1 MRSVKEKVSNAA
13 SAAQEHVDIYKA
25 HVQEKAEKATARTTE
40 EKVIAHEKMKAKEA
54 EAKMKLH
61 EAKAEHAAEKL
72 YGKHNLHHH
81 DPVLAGTTGHVPVG
95 TAVAPG
101 HTGHHLPGQG
111 HQHHQHQQ
119 PVGTV
124 VPGAGVAAPTYPLG
138 GNPPGH
144 NNYI

>member
-1 MRSVKEKVSNAA
+1 M
-13 SAAQEHVDIYKA
+13 
-25 HVQEKAEKATARTTE
+25 
-40 EKVIAHEKMKAKEA
+40 IAHEKMKAKEA

-72 YGKHNLHHH
+72 YGKHKLHHH

-101 HTGHHLPGQG
+101 QTGHGHHLP
-111 HQHHQHQQ
+111 
-119 PVGTV
+119 VGAV
-124 VPGAGVAAPTYPLG
+124 APGTGVAAPTYPLG

>member
-1 MRSVKEKVSNAA
+1 M
-13 SAAQEHVDIYKA
+13 
-25 HVQEKAEKATARTTE
+25 
-40 EKVIAHEKMKAKEA
+40 IAHEKMKAKEA

-72 YGKHNLHHH
+72 YGKHHLHHH
-81 DPVLAGTTGHVPVG
+81 DPVLPGTTTGHVPVG
-95 TAVAPG
+95 TAVPSAQ
-101 HTGHHLPGQG
+101 TGHHLHLPGQG
-111 HQHHQHQQ
+111 HLHHQ

-124 VPGAGVAAPTYPLG
+124 APGAGVTAPTYPLG

>member
-1 MRSVKEKVSNAA
+1 M
-13 SAAQEHVDIYKA
+13 
-25 HVQEKAEKATARTTE
+25 
-40 EKVIAHEKMKAKEA
+40 IAHEKMKAKEA

-72 YGKHNLHHH
+72 YGKHHLHHH

-95 TAVAPG
+95 TAVASG
-101 HTGHHLPGQG
+101 QTGHHLPGQG
-111 HQHHQHQQ
+111 HHHHQ

-124 VPGAGVAAPTYPLG
+124 APGAGVTAPTYPLG

-144 NNYI
+144 HNYI

>member
-25 HVQEKAEKATARTTE
+25 QVQEKAEKATARTTE

-72 YGKHNLHHH
+72 YGKHHLHQH

-95 TAVAPG
+95 TAVASG
-101 HTGHHLPGQG
+101 QTGHHLPGQG
-111 HQHHQHQQ
+111 HHHHQ

-124 VPGAGVAAPTYPLG
+124 GAGVPAPAPTYPLG
-138 GNPPGH
+138 ANPPGH